1 MKIIFQFF
9 CADGMRRF
17 LVIGKAL
24 GFLVAGSFI
33 ALLPWAFR
41 LHSLRSVFKRYPIS
55 VRFWWS
61 VPFARRWE
69 TLIAPTDID
78 AVGRFRK
85 FFFVMESLLLITGA
99 VKIGYFDLLG
109 MHLLLMMAGGK
120 CRS

>member
-9 CADGMRRF
+9 CANGMRRF

-61 VPFARRWE
+61 VPFARWQN
-69 TLIAPTDID
+69 LIAPTDID
-78 AVGRFRK
+78 AVGRFRR
-85 FFFVMESLLLITGA
+85 FFFAMESLLLISGV
-99 VKIGYFDLLG
+99 VKIGYFDWLG
-109 MHLLLMMAGGK
+109 FHLVMMMFGGQ